1 MRRKTKNHLRYRT
14 ARAVLRHKDEF
25 LLAIHSS
32 FWARREKRWGLP
44 GGNIE
49 RGEHPLSTVQRELE
63 EELELYLSE
72 FTEIGPYY
80 YKGDDHMIYGADTDQ
95 RVQDYDTSEL
105 LDLRWF
111 SLDELQSLDRDR
123 KLHAGY
129 ELQAIRQF
137 LALADH

>member
-1 MRRKTKNHLRYRT
+1 MRNNSNYRT
-14 ARAVLRHKDEF
+14 ARAVLRHDNQF

-44 GGNIE
+44 GGGIE
-49 RGEHPLSTVQRELE
+49 RGEHPVDAVRRELV
-63 EELELYLSE
+63 EELELHLQD
-72 FTEIGPYY
+72 FTEVGAYF
-80 YKGDDHMIYGADTDQ
+80 YKGRDHMIYGADTQ
-95 RVQDYDTSEL
+95 QKIQDYDTSEL

-111 SLDELQSLDRDR
+111 SISELQSLDQNR

-137 LALADH
+137 IALTDH